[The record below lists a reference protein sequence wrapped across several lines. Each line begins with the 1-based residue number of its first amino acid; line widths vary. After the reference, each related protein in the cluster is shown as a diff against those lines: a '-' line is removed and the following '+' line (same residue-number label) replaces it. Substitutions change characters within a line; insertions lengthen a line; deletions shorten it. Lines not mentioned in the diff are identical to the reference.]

1 VAIYVAL
8 LNGLNAIEPL
18 LSYVKARGRVPSIE
32 GCIPA
37 KEIVLDTCMKDAWR
51 QLIEYAAWDTNAD
64 GHLSDAEVHHH
75 RTPPNLFALLCSV
88 ARHASFDHYRRTGL
102 AACIQLL
109 VHNKPTSRSSTSN
122 LLIEHVCL
130 PSTLTHGCRPR
141 LRRCHR
147 HTDHHC

>member
-37 KEIVLDTCMKDAWR
+37 KEIVLNTCMKDAWR

-75 RTPPNLFALLCSV
+75 HTPPNLFAHLSSV
-88 ARHASFDHYRRTGL
+88 ARHARPLITIVVPHLLL
-102 AACIQLL
+102 AFNL
-109 VHNKPTSRSSTSN
+109 VSNKPTSRSSTSN
-122 LLIEHVCL
+122 LLIEHVRL
-130 PSTLTHGCRPR
+130 PAPLTHGYRPR